1 MADAVGS
8 VVQERYEL
16 LEEIGRGGHSSVFRA
31 RDRLSEGTVAV
42 KMLHEAAA
50 ANPEFA
56 VRLVREHRA
65 MSALDGTAAVRSF
78 GLATSAEG
86 ALCLVMELLGGTDLD
101 HLLESLEAQGQ
112 RLGVGRLLTLL
123 GPIVDTLERAHAA
136 GIVHRD
142 LKPGNIQVLPSD
154 GVRLLDFG
162 LAKVASS
169 PPLTKDGMILGSPSY
184 IAPEV
189 WAGKPAELDHRVDI
203 YSLGAIVF
211 RALAGRVPFE
221 GESIPEKLRLSTTA
235 PRPSL
240 HALRSDLPP
249 SVDEW
254 VAQSLAIDR
263 DSRFFR
269 VRAMWNAL
277 HGALDVSSTTGGR
290 GGTMV
295 LT

>member
-1 MADAVGS
+1 MAGPLGS
-8 VVQERYEL
+8 LVSDRFEL

-31 RDRLSEGTVAV
+31 RDRSDHRLVAV

-50 ANPEFA
+50 SNPEFA

-65 MSALDGTAAVRSF
+65 MTSLEGTAAVRSY

-86 ALCLVMELLGGTDLD
+86 ALCLIMELLDGTDLD
-101 HLLESLEAQGQ
+101 MLLERVEAQGQ
-112 RLGVGRLLTLL
+112 RLGVGRLLALL
-123 GPIVDTLERAHAA
+123 GPIVDTLERAHAV
-136 GIVHRD
+136 GIIHRD
-142 LKPGNIQVLPSD
+142 LKPGNIQVLGND
-154 GVRLLDFG
+154 QVRLLDFG

-211 RALAGRVPFE
+211 RSLAGQVPFA
-221 GESIPEKLRLSTTA
+221 GESIPEKLRSSTTA
-235 PRPSL
+235 ARPSL
-240 HALRSDLPP
+240 HAVRPDLPP
-249 SVDEW
+249 AVDEW
-254 VAQSLAIDR
+254 VSQALAIDR
-263 DSRFFR
+263 DARFFR

-277 HGALDVSSTTGGR
+277 HGALGVDPRGR
-290 GGTMV
+290 GGTVM
-295 LT
+295 LE